1 MTARDDGTATI
12 WSIEEPKPHPLRR
25 LTGHTGELRDAAFS
39 PDGNLVVTAG
49 ADGTLQLWPAGGFG
63 APRVLRGH
71 TGAITA
77 VAFLPR
83 RVVSASLDGT
93 VRLWDLL
100 TGRECLSI
108 DAEVGGLSAVAVSP
122 DGRRIAAG
130 GERGVTF
137 WDAANPTDAEAWARQ
152 DDALPDRR
160 ARARKELSEFSARSL
175 QTRIPPRQP
184 GTPARLIDLTPHYN
198 ALLTESWHDLAR
210 LPANDLSELGSGQVS
225 LRGTLFDVRG
235 VVQLQYPARGR
246 DHRDYPRAVNGIR
259 IRQPCRRLVFLHGA
273 SGGTSLA
280 DVGLRI
286 GTYRIRYADGVTH
299 DVPLSYGIHLR

>member
-1 MTARDDGTATI
+1 
-12 WSIEEPKPHPLRR
+12 
-25 LTGHTGELRDAAFS
+25 
-39 PDGNLVVTAG
+39 
-49 ADGTLQLWPAGGFG
+49 
-63 APRVLRGH
+63 
-71 TGAITA
+71 
-77 VAFLPR
+77 
-83 RVVSASLDGT
+83 
-93 VRLWDLL
+93 
-100 TGRECLSI
+100 
-108 DAEVGGLSAVAVSP
+108 
-122 DGRRIAAG
+122 
-130 GERGVTF
+130 
-137 WDAANPTDAEAWARQ
+137 
-152 DDALPDRR
+152 
-160 ARARKELSEFSARSL
+160 
-175 QTRIPPRQP
+175 
-184 GTPARLIDLTPHYN
+184 LIDLTPHYN

-299 DVPLSYGIHLR
+299 DVPLSYGIHLRDWWEALPVTGSQIAWEGKNAASRPDRTVRVYKTTWSNPRPQIPIASVDFRFGGVICSPFLLAITAE